1 MSTELKN
8 AVQAADTDA
17 PYDREAKRLLGN
29 KHILAH
35 ILVALIGEFK
45 GMPAKEAEKY
55 IEGDIYIDTIPVEPG
70 LTNKAE
76 GSRKSGD
83 RIVGLNTEDGEI
95 NEGTIRYDIVF
106 YVRMRDGIAQIIVNI
121 EMQKD
126 KPYEYKLLHRAVFYV
141 CRLISS
147 QKERDFTES
156 NFDDIKR
163 VYSIWI
169 CPYMGEDYI
178 KHIHLTSEDIL
189 GKHPL
194 EGTLDLLNIMFVG
207 LKDQLAE
214 KDEKYRLHRL
224 LGALLSENLNPKEKL
239 TIMNEEYEI
248 PIEQNIRKEVDEMY
262 TMTQYIK
269 EKWRNEGWTEGLNE
283 GRNERDIEY
292 ILGMH
297 QNGLT
302 LEQIADISKKTIKE
316 VESILKDKK
325 PLLS

>member
-1 MSTELKN
+1 
-8 AVQAADTDA
+8 
-17 PYDREAKRLLGN
+17 
-29 KHILAH
+29 
-35 ILVALIGEFK
+35 
-45 GMPAKEAEKY
+45 
-55 IEGDIYIDTIPVEPG
+55 
-70 LTNKAE
+70 
-76 GSRKSGD
+76 
-83 RIVGLNTEDGEI
+83 
-95 NEGTIRYDIVF
+95 
-106 YVRMRDGIAQIIVNI
+106 
-121 EMQKD
+121 
-126 KPYEYKLLHRAVFYV
+126 
-141 CRLISS
+141 
-147 QKERDFTES
+147 
-156 NFDDIKR
+156 
-163 VYSIWI
+163 
-169 CPYMGEDYI
+169 MGEDY
-178 KHIHLTSEDIL
+178 KKQIHLASEDIL
-189 GKHPL
+189 GRHPL

-269 EKWRNEGWTEGLNE
+269 EKWQNKGWNE
-283 GRNERDIEY
+283 GRNELDVEY

-302 LEQIADISKKTIKE
+302 LEQIANISKKTIKE